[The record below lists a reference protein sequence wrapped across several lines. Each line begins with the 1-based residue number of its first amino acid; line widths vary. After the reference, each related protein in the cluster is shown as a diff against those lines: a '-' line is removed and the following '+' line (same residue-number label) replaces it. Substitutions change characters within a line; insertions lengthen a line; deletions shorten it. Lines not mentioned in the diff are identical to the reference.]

1 MLILIQLLKKF
12 PLVFIG
18 HNIENKPNK
27 IIKLNVLEKSTEL
40 FNLLLFK
47 ILNKFI
53 IILINKNITNK
64 NQLSQFPLITES
76 NNYED
81 A

>member
-18 HNIENKPNK
+18 HIIENKPNK
-27 IIKLNVLEKSTEL
+27 IIKLNVLKKSTEL
-40 FNLLLFK
+40 FNLLVIK

-53 IILINKNITNK
+53 IILISKNITNK
-64 NQLSQFPLITES
+64 KPISPVS
-76 NNYED
+76 PNN
-81 A
+81 